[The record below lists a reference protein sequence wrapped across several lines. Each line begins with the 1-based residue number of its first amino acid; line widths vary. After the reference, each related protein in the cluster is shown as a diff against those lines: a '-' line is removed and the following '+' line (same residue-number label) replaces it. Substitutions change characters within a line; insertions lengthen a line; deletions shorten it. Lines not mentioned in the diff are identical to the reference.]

1 MSQTRPTESESSDE
15 RHEHVHAPIFRAMLG
30 RRALATVAVLVLS
43 GVLGAF
49 AAKVQPDYSIEMIF
63 PRFDRSRVDYDRFK
77 KDFPFED
84 AHAIVVVE
92 APDLFTPAG
101 LGRVAALEKE
111 LAEVPGVVDTQGLT
125 TVKDVV
131 SDGDDIRTEKLF
143 PSATLPADELARRR
157 AIATSDPL
165 FAWNLVKPD
174 GSATS
179 IRVTLTRASAA
190 KEASRTE
197 FLQRARAVLAHH
209 EALARAAGVTQK
221 LTLSGLPAIRSQFTE
236 MVNQDLGLLF
246 PVAFAVI
253 VLLLYLTF
261 RSISDVVAAVVT
273 ILFSVVWTQGVMG
286 LFGVP
291 LHVLTE
297 ITPMIVMIISI
308 SDTAHIVTH
317 FREALFGGATVRE
330 AAVIATADSAL
341 PCLLTEVTIAGG
353 FIALA
358 VNDMT
363 LIQQFG
369 LVTAAGVLFTWLANM
384 TVLPL
389 MLTFLPRRARS
400 QTAARPSAMARL
412 FAGFVDVIESVVTRR
427 PRQVI
432 VAVLVI
438 AAGAA
443 LVSTRVGKEYFSYDD
458 LRPHS
463 SLAHDLR
470 YVESVHGG
478 TVPLAIYVEPKDGA
492 KPEAMLEPEALAL
505 LDRITQ
511 RLERDFPQVKNAASL
526 SKYMRKAHRLFAGPD
541 AGTLPA
547 TRALAAQE
555 LITIDDPSMMRDVL
569 SFNHGTAAIYVMM
582 PDEGSSKATHVIER
596 LRSYFAEEEA
606 RVPYR
611 ITTTGIYGIAD
622 GIYRSLVGGLAGSL
636 AIAVLVSFVIFC
648 LVLRSW
654 RLAAIAL
661 IPNVLPLLLTLAV
674 MSILGIDIKPST
686 VIVFS
691 ITLVIADDDTI
702 QYLSRFRIRYRQ
714 LVDAGDARPH
724 AGAALGTLREIG
736 LPMFITACAVS
747 IGFLSLCFSQFLALA
762 NLGLLIG
769 VSLMAAVF
777 ADLFISPVLIMKLK
791 PKI

>member
-1 MSQTRPTESESSDE
+1 MST
-15 RHEHVHAPIFRAMLG
+15 HKHAPIFRALLS
-30 RRALATVAVLVLS
+30 RRAVAVAGILVLS
-43 GVLGAF
+43 GVLGSF

-92 APDLFTPAG
+92 APDLFTPDG
-101 LGRVAALEKE
+101 LGRVAALEDE
-111 LAEVPGVVDTQGLT
+111 LARIPGVVDTQGLT

-131 SDGDDIRTEKLF
+131 ADGDDLRTEKLF
-143 PSATLPADELARRR
+143 PRFDLPPDELARRR
-157 AIATSDPL
+157 AIATTDPL
-165 FAWNLVKPD
+165 FAWNLCRPD

-179 IRVTLTRASAA
+179 IRVTLTRATAS
-190 KEASRTE
+190 KEASRTD

-209 EALARAAGVTQK
+209 DALARAAGATQK

-246 PVAFAVI
+246 PIAFGVI

-261 RSISDVVAAVVT
+261 RSVSDVVASVVT
-273 ILFSVVWTQGVMG
+273 ILFSIVWTQGVMG
-286 LFGVP
+286 IFGVP
-291 LHVLTE
+291 IHVLTE

-317 FREALFGGATVRE
+317 FREALAGGASVRE
-330 AAVIATADSAL
+330 AAVVATADSAL
-341 PCLLTEVTIAGG
+341 PCLLTEITIAGG
-353 FIALA
+353 FIGLA

-369 LVTAAGVLFTWLANM
+369 LVTAAGVMFTWLANM

-389 MLTFLPRRARS
+389 MLTFLPRRAR
-400 QTAARPSAMARL
+400 TVGAAARPSLTARAL
-412 FAGFVDVIESVVTRR
+412 AGFVDVIDTIVTER
-427 PRQVI
+427 PRQVM
-432 VAVLVI
+432 VTVLVI

-443 LVSTRVGKEYFSYDD
+443 LASARVGKEYFSYDD
-458 LRPHS
+458 LRPQS
-463 SLAHDLR
+463 KLARDLR

-478 TVPLAIYVEPKDGA
+478 TVPLAIYIEPKEGTRA
-492 KPEAMLEPEALAL
+492 EAMLEPEALAL
-505 LDRITQ
+505 VDRITQ
-511 RLERDFPQVKNAASL
+511 RLEHDFPEVKNAASL

-541 AGTLPA
+541 AGALPA

-555 LITIDDPSMMRDVL
+555 LLTIEDPGMMRDIL
-569 SFNHGTAAIYVMM
+569 SFSHGTAAIYVMM

-596 LRSYFAEEEA
+596 LRRYFAEEEA

-661 IPNVLPLLLTLAV
+661 IPNVLPLLITVAV
-674 MSILGIDIKPST
+674 MSLLHIDIKPST

-702 QYLSRFRIRYRQ
+702 QYLSRFRMRYKE
-714 LVDAGDARPH
+714 LVAAGDDDPH

-736 LPMFITACAVS
+736 LPMFITAGAVS

-777 ADLFISPVLIMKLK
+777 ADLFISPVLIMKLR
-791 PKI
+791 PRI

>member
-1 MSQTRPTESESSDE
+1 MHTTSE
-15 RHEHVHAPIFRAMLG
+15 PIFRAMLG
-30 RRALATVAVLVLS
+30 RRTLTTLALLLLT
-43 GVLGAF
+43 GILGAY
-49 AAKVQPDYSIEMIF
+49 AARVQPDYSIEMIF

-84 AHAIVVVE
+84 AHAIVVVD

-101 LGRVAALEKE
+101 LGRVAALEKD
-111 LAEVPGVVDTQGLT
+111 LAEIPGVVDTQGLT

-131 SDGDDIRTEKLF
+131 SDGDDLRTEKLF
-143 PSATLPADELARRR
+143 PRADLPADELARRR
-157 AIATSDPL
+157 AVATSDPL
-165 FAWNLVKPD
+165 FAWNLAKPD

-179 IRVTLTRASAA
+179 IRVTLTRATAS
-190 KEASRTE
+190 KEDTRTT
-197 FLQRARAVLAHH
+197 FLKRARVVLARH
-209 EALARAAGVTQK
+209 EALARAAGASQK

-246 PVAFAVI
+246 PIAFLVI

-261 RSISDVVAAVVT
+261 RSVSDVVASVVT
-273 ILFSVVWTQGVMG
+273 ILISVVWTQGVMG

-291 LHVLTE
+291 LHILTE

-317 FREALFGGATVRE
+317 FREALAGGATVRE
-330 AAVIATADSAL
+330 AAVVATADSAL
-341 PCLLTEVTIAGG
+341 PCLLTEITIAGG
-353 FIALA
+353 FIGLA

-389 MLTFLPRRARS
+389 MLSVLPRRKGAARA
-400 QTAARPSAMARL
+400 QRPSAMARL
-412 FAGFVDVIESVVTRR
+412 FSGFVDVIEKVVTDS

-443 LVSTRVGKEYFSYDD
+443 LLSARVGKEYFSYDD
-458 LRPHS
+458 LRPGS
-463 SLAHDLR
+463 PLARDLR
-470 YVESVHGG
+470 YVEAVHGG
-478 TVPLAIYVEPKDGA
+478 TVPLAIYIEPKGGP
-492 KPEAMLEPEALAL
+492 KGEAMLEPEALAL
-505 LDRITQ
+505 IDRITQ
-511 RLERDFPQVKNAASL
+511 RLEHDFPEVKNAASL
-526 SKYMRKAHRLFAGPD
+526 TKYMRKAHRLFAGPD
-541 AGTLPA
+541 AGALPA

-555 LITIDDPSMMRDVL
+555 LLTIEDPGMMRDIL
-569 SFNHGTAAIYVMM
+569 SFNHSTAAIYVMM
-582 PDEGSSKATHVIER
+582 PDEGSSKATHVIAR

-606 RVPYR
+606 RAPYR
-611 ITTTGIYGIAD
+611 ITITGIYGIAD

-661 IPNVLPLLLTLAV
+661 VPNVLPLLVTLAV
-674 MSILGIDIKPST
+674 MSLLHIDIKPST

-702 QYLSRFRIRYRQ
+702 QYLSRFRMRFRQ
-714 LVDAGDARPH
+714 LADAGDPDPH

-777 ADLFISPVLIMKLK
+777 ADLFISPVLIMMLK
-791 PKI
+791 PRI

>member
-1 MSQTRPTESESSDE
+1 MSHAPKPTEAASDP
-15 RHEHVHAPIFRAMLG
+15 EHAHAPIFQAMLG
-30 RRALATVAVLVLS
+30 RRGLATLAVLLLTAI
-43 GVLGAF
+43 LGAF
-49 AAKVQPDYSIEMIF
+49 AARVQPDYSIEMIF
-63 PRFDRSRVDYDRFK
+63 PRFDHSRVDYDRFK

-84 AHAIVVVE
+84 AHAIVVVA

-101 LGRVAALEKE
+101 LRRVAALESD
-111 LAEVPGVVDTQGLT
+111 LAQIPGVVDTQGLT

-131 SDGDDIRTEKLF
+131 SDGDDLRTEKLF
-143 PSATLPADELARRR
+143 PRADLSPAELARRR
-157 AIATSDPL
+157 TIATTDPL
-165 FAWNLVKPD
+165 FAWNLAKPD

-179 IRVTLTRASAA
+179 IRVTLTRATAS
-190 KEASRTE
+190 KEATRTE
-197 FLQRARAVLAHH
+197 FLQRARVVLARHA
-209 EALARAAGVTQK
+209 ALARAAGVSQK

-246 PVAFAVI
+246 PVAFLVI

-261 RSISDVVAAVVT
+261 RSVSDVVASVVT

-286 LFGVP
+286 VCHVP
-291 LHVLTE
+291 LQILTE

-317 FREALFGGATVRE
+317 FRETLAGGASVRE
-330 AAVIATADSAL
+330 AVVVATADSAL

-353 FIALA
+353 FIGLA
-358 VNDMT
+358 VNDMA

-389 MLTFLPRRARS
+389 MLSYLPRRQR
-400 QTAARPSAMARL
+400 AARARRPSMLARL
-412 FAGFVDVIESVVTRR
+412 FAGFVDVIESVVTNR

-438 AAGAA
+438 AAGAT
-443 LVSTRVGKEYFSYDD
+443 LISTRIGKEYFSYDD

-463 SLAHDLR
+463 QLARDLR

-478 TVPLAIYVEPKDGA
+478 TVPLAIYIEPKGGHR
-492 KPEAMLEPEALAL
+492 PEAMLEPQALAL
-505 LDRITQ
+505 IDRITR
-511 RLERDFPQVKNAASL
+511 RLEHDFPQVKNAASL
-526 SKYMRKAHRLFAGPD
+526 SKYLRKAHRLFAGPD
-541 AGTLPA
+541 AGALPA

-555 LITIDDPSMMRDVL
+555 LLTIEDRSMMRDIL
-569 SFNHGTAAIYVMM
+569 SFDHSTAAIYVMM
-582 PDEGSSKATHVIER
+582 PDEGSSKATRVIGR

-606 RVPYR
+606 HLPYR

-636 AIAVLVSFVIFC
+636 AIAVLVSFGIFC

-661 IPNVLPLLLTLAV
+661 VPNVLPLLLTLAM
-674 MSILGIDIKPST
+674 MSLLRIDIKPST

-702 QYLSRFRIRYRQ
+702 QYLSRFRMRYRQ
-714 LVDAGDARPH
+714 LCEAGDPSPH
-724 AGAALGTLREIG
+724 AAAAIGTLREIG

-747 IGFLSLCFSQFLALA
+747 VGFLSLCFSQFLALA

-769 VSLMAAVF
+769 ISLMAAVF

-791 PKI
+791 PAI

>member
-1 MSQTRPTESESSDE
+1 MST
-15 RHEHVHAPIFRAMLG
+15 HKHASIFRAMLG
-30 RRALATVAVLVLS
+30 HRAAATV
-43 GVLGAF
+43 GVLALTALLGGF
-49 AAKVQPDYSIEMIF
+49 AAKVKPDYSIEMIF

-101 LGRVAALEKE
+101 LGRVAALEQE
-111 LAEVPGVVDTQGLT
+111 LGEIPGVVDTQGLT

-131 SDGDDIRTEKLF
+131 ADGDDLRTEKLF
-143 PSATLPADELARRR
+143 PRFDLPPDELARRR
-157 AIATSDPL
+157 AIATTDPL
-165 FAWNLVKPD
+165 FQWNLAKPD

-179 IRVTLTRASAA
+179 IRVTLTRSTAS
-190 KEASRTE
+190 KEETRTE

-209 EALARAAGVTQK
+209 DALARAAGATQK

-246 PVAFAVI
+246 PVAFLVI

-261 RSISDVVAAVVT
+261 RSLSDVAASVVT
-273 ILFSVVWTQGVMG
+273 ILFSIVWTQGVMG

-291 LHVLTE
+291 IHVLTE

-317 FREALFGGATVRE
+317 FREALAGGASVRQ
-330 AAVIATADSAL
+330 AAVVATADSAL
-341 PCLLTEVTIAGG
+341 PCLLTEITIAGG
-353 FIALA
+353 FIGLA

-369 LVTAAGVLFTWLANM
+369 LVTAAGVMFTWLANM

-389 MLTFLPRRARS
+389 MLTFLPRRARQS
-400 QTAARPSAMARL
+400 AAPARPSLAARGL
-412 FAGFVDVIESVVTRR
+412 AGFVDVIEAVVTER
-427 PRQVI
+427 PRQVM
-432 VAVLVI
+432 VTVLVI

-443 LVSTRVGKEYFSYDD
+443 LASARVGKEYFSYDD
-458 LRPHS
+458 LRPQS
-463 SLAHDLR
+463 KLARDLK

-478 TVPLAIYVEPKDGA
+478 TVPLAIYIEPKGGR

-505 LDRITQ
+505 VDRITQ
-511 RLERDFPQVKNAASL
+511 RLERDFPEVKNAASL
-526 SKYMRKAHRLFAGPD
+526 SKYMRKTHRLLAGPD
-541 AGTLPA
+541 AGALPA
-547 TRALAAQE
+547 SRALTAQE
-555 LITIDDPSMMRDVL
+555 LLAIEDPSMMRDIL
-569 SFNHGTAAIYVMM
+569 SFDHGTAAIYVMM

-596 LRSYFAEEEA
+596 LRSYFAQEEA

-611 ITTTGIYGIAD
+611 ITITGIYGIAD

-636 AIAVLVSFVIFC
+636 AIAVLVSFIIFC
-648 LVLRSW
+648 FVLRSW
-654 RLAAIAL
+654 RLATIAL
-661 IPNVLPLLLTLAV
+661 IPNVLPLLLTVAV
-674 MSILGIDIKPST
+674 MSLLHIDIKPST

-702 QYLSRFRIRYRQ
+702 QYLSRFRFRYRE
-714 LVDAGDARPH
+714 LAAAGDPAPH

-736 LPMFITACAVS
+736 LPMCLTAGAVS

-769 VSLMAAVF
+769 VSLIAAVF
-777 ADLFISPVLIMKLK
+777 ADLFISPVLLMKLK
-791 PKI
+791 PRI